1 MSAEERPDE
10 ERRTQKKKDSP
21 RRIRRLLLRLLTIIL
36 TLTLLPVLLFAS
48 ACMLSRTD
56 QGERWILTHLN
67 RTLQTALVPVGLSLR
82 LEDLH
87 SNLPFAL
94 SVNGIELSDA
104 HGIWFRGE
112 RLSLAVN
119 WRALVKH
126 GIEISDLCLESPA
139 LLRMPELQP
148 ASDPEPASS
157 SFSLTPYNLFQFFP
171 AWLAALTPE
180 LRLDRLV
187 VNGLE
192 LAPGIA
198 GDLMLIDLTA
208 SASLSPTQLA
218 TQAALSRRETHGGP
232 IGETLI
238 LALSLTHDAVLGLHL
253 TADAGPSGIMAR
265 ILPPDL
271 AKRPEMR
278 VSLKGHAPLDQWK
291 GSFGIVLDDSGE
303 NLSTDTGA
311 NSPDTAS
318 IPETDSMTGD
328 DSEEAAELR
337 ERNSIP
343 PSPSV
348 ETMTNIPDARRI
360 AALTGQVSFALPPQG
375 EITDTPW
382 LPHDIV
388 LNLTVESGQA
398 AEGLA
403 LMPGLTQGDVS
414 AEVSLRTTL
423 EQKKAGLTLDTRAD
437 ISARVE
443 QTRWEDARLAV
454 LLGNTLNAALSLRAD
469 YTPEGMKLELPAL
482 SLEAGILFAKG
493 RGVFS
498 VPSLSGRD
506 TDFPMGDKDKTG
518 AASPAEAHIDAE
530 LHAVARPGREL
541 AAMFVPETGQSLTL
555 EGPARLDAMI
565 SGPPLSPTARVDL
578 TCPGLTMD
586 GKILRNIF
594 LHARLDNLKDES
606 SDIALTGGL
615 EAGLS
620 LRGESIDLKTD
631 WDIRRGRT
639 GTLDAALRNASM
651 RGGGIQADGGFTIR
665 LEEGKTPCLDG
676 GLLAE
681 VQDWKHLSAL
691 TGRTLN
697 GSRTRFELTLKHEG
711 EKQFALLK
719 GGAASFS
726 LDGTANEENT
736 ALALSGLHVSLDAR
750 DIWNATTLDASAN
763 VSGLDAGGIVLK
775 DISSGIR
782 GSLSGPLA
790 LTASTEGGVKT
801 RIDATWNPGM
811 VALKE
816 FSVEPGP
823 VRNGGKVPRRK
834 KLPSS
839 LPGIVLLSP
848 GKLTYSA
855 SSFST
860 PGLDFRLPPEGKLTL
875 RGTYDPARIN
885 LDMDLKG
892 LQFAPLRMFARSLP
906 DGNLSAA
913 LNLRGTLDRPAGTLR
928 AEVRDVR
935 FPGSELVPLAC
946 DLNAELKHPGGQ
958 SVLDAKLEVPVTSL
972 VLLGARQGWARVRLP
987 LEHSGST
994 LLPARNR
1001 SMTASLRWDGVV
1013 SPLWAYLP
1021 IADRRMAGG
1030 LHLAADISGTLSQPK
1045 IDANVELSNAA
1056 FEDLALGILLKNIN
1070 ARAAYTDQGGGTKRD
1085 AGRQAS
1091 LALSGEDGQGGTIR
1105 LDGSLDLTARSMQA
1119 SLNMN
1124 KLKPLRRQDLRISLS
1139 GDGLVMGTL
1148 EAPFVNANITVNEGE
1163 FSLAHLPSGGIREL
1177 PISSGEETETPPPR
1191 GVLSVRIDVPRRFF
1205 VRGRGLESEWKGNLH
1220 IGGPLNAPGILGSID
1235 VVRGDFELL
1244 NRDFTFSKGSIQ
1256 FAGSQ
1261 KVDPR
1266 LDIVMTYT
1274 TSAIVA
1280 EAIVGGSASR
1290 PSFRLASQP
1299 SLPEDEIIS
1308 QIMFGKYARSLGRF
1322 EAIQLAGGVAALA
1335 GIGNGGLGVLSST
1348 REALGVDMLRL
1359 NSSSNS
1365 DSDQNE
1371 EEALTSTTLEMG
1383 KYIND
1388 KVYVGIEQ
1396 GMKSDS
1402 TGALVEIEL
1411 TPEISLEAKT
1421 NSERT
1426 EAAIQWQHNY

>member
-1 MSAEERPDE
+1 M
-10 ERRTQKKKDSP
+10 
-21 RRIRRLLLRLLTIIL
+21 
-36 TLTLLPVLLFAS
+36 
-48 ACMLSRTD
+48 
-56 QGERWILTHLN
+56 
-67 RTLQTALVPVGLSLR
+67 
-82 LEDLH
+82 
-87 SNLPFAL
+87 
-94 SVNGIELSDA
+94 
-104 HGIWFRGE
+104 
-112 RLSLAVN
+112 
-119 WRALVKH
+119 
-126 GIEISDLCLESPA
+126 
-139 LLRMPELQP
+139 
-148 ASDPEPASS
+148 
-157 SFSLTPYNLFQFFP
+157 
-171 AWLAALTPE
+171 
-180 LRLDRLV
+180 
-187 VNGLE
+187 
-192 LAPGIA
+192 
-198 GDLMLIDLTA
+198 
-208 SASLSPTQLA
+208 
-218 TQAALSRRETHGGP
+218 
-232 IGETLI
+232 
-238 LALSLTHDAVLGLHL
+238 
-253 TADAGPSGIMAR
+253 
-265 ILPPDL
+265 
-271 AKRPEMR
+271 
-278 VSLKGHAPLDQWK
+278 
-291 GSFGIVLDDSGE
+291 
-303 NLSTDTGA
+303 
-311 NSPDTAS
+311 
-318 IPETDSMTGD
+318 
-328 DSEEAAELR
+328 
-337 ERNSIP
+337 
-343 PSPSV
+343 
-348 ETMTNIPDARRI
+348 
-360 AALTGQVSFALPPQG
+360 
-375 EITDTPW
+375 
-382 LPHDIV
+382 
-388 LNLTVESGQA
+388 
-398 AEGLA
+398 
-403 LMPGLTQGDVS
+403 
-414 AEVSLRTTL
+414 
-423 EQKKAGLTLDTRAD
+423 
-437 ISARVE
+437 
-443 QTRWEDARLAV
+443 
-454 LLGNTLNAALSLRAD
+454 
-469 YTPEGMKLELPAL
+469 
-482 SLEAGILFAKG
+482 
-493 RGVFS
+493 
-498 VPSLSGRD
+498 
-506 TDFPMGDKDKTG
+506 
-518 AASPAEAHIDAE
+518 
-530 LHAVARPGREL
+530 
-541 AAMFVPETGQSLTL
+541 
-555 EGPARLDAMI
+555 
-565 SGPPLSPTARVDL
+565 
-578 TCPGLTMD
+578 
-586 GKILRNIF
+586 
-594 LHARLDNLKDES
+594 
-606 SDIALTGGL
+606 
-615 EAGLS
+615 
-620 LRGESIDLKTD
+620 
-631 WDIRRGRT
+631 
-639 GTLDAALRNASM
+639 
-651 RGGGIQADGGFTIR
+651 
-665 LEEGKTPCLDG
+665 
-676 GLLAE
+676 
-681 VQDWKHLSAL
+681 
-691 TGRTLN
+691 
-697 GSRTRFELTLKHEG
+697 
-711 EKQFALLK
+711 
-719 GGAASFS
+719 
-726 LDGTANEENT
+726 
-736 ALALSGLHVSLDAR
+736 
-750 DIWNATTLDASAN
+750 
-763 VSGLDAGGIVLK
+763 
-775 DISSGIR
+775 
-782 GSLSGPLA
+782 
-790 LTASTEGGVKT
+790 
-801 RIDATWNPGM
+801 
-811 VALKE
+811 
-816 FSVEPGP
+816 
-823 VRNGGKVPRRK
+823 
-834 KLPSS
+834 
-839 LPGIVLLSP
+839 
-848 GKLTYSA
+848 
-855 SSFST
+855 
-860 PGLDFRLPPEGKLTL
+860 
-875 RGTYDPARIN
+875 
-885 LDMDLKG
+885 
-892 LQFAPLRMFARSLP
+892 
-906 DGNLSAA
+906 
-913 LNLRGTLDRPAGTLR
+913 
-928 AEVRDVR
+928 RDVR